1 MSNQQAF
8 EQWRE
13 NPPAKYQDLFKEIDV
28 VTKEM
33 EKTVTELQ
41 ETIDSLSSL
50 IVQLILSRSLSFIG
64 GESEGFNRTPS
75 IFPFIHVSIMRKI
88 ETQMINAV
96 RRRVTWQSGNTSV
109 TKKPWGL
116 EIHLFGN
123 LIAHVTDNKLEVF
136 DAGYQTATTKSRLN
150 CLINALTDGSRN
162 GIFQKHFEWFVT
174 IDGSNHE
181 WNGENWFPIT

>member
-50 IVQLILSRSLSFIG
+50 IV
-64 GESEGFNRTPS
+64 
-75 IFPFIHVSIMRKI
+75 
-88 ETQMINAV
+88 
-96 RRRVTWQSGNTSV
+96 
-109 TKKPWGL
+109 
-116 EIHLFGN
+116 
-123 LIAHVTDNKLEVF
+123 
-136 DAGYQTATTKSRLN
+136 
-150 CLINALTDGSRN
+150 
-162 GIFQKHFEWFVT
+162 
-174 IDGSNHE
+174 
-181 WNGENWFPIT
+181 